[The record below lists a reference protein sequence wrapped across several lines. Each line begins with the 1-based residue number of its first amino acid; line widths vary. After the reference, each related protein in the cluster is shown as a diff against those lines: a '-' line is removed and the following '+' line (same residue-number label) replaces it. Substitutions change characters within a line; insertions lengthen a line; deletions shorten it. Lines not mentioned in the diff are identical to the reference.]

1 MDPRSCLVCGRFLA
15 EDARPDAKY
24 CQPSCRTKAYRKRSQ
39 QLEQPAPEQS
49 TAAVEPKS
57 RPVRAGA
64 LAAAPLP
71 QRRVAMEHQ
80 LATQAPEGAMGYR
93 LIIAPQRA
101 GERPS
106 LAPRK
111 RLGEE
116 RAFWALTPVHLPDD
130 SRLQD
135 GQPYRILWV
144 RRDGSAVP
152 PKPGSGRPMLHYF
165 LGAPDS
171 RGDAL
176 EDELNAMLAQTAGRP
191 EHAKLHAKLLAQRAE
206 RLDGLMQAER
216 AQRDKQA
223 LEDAKR
229 RMEEMRRQS
238 TDILQESAKLVRKQR
253 KREAKRAKRQGV
265 DWSAWLPLF
274 KGFISSMGD
283 LGALYLK
290 IRPAVAE
297 LRKAGKAPPLT
308 LFLLLEFCK
317 AMEAHLTQVPRRE
330 TAADK
335 QAAQNRGSAVGTSV
349 ASGLQDVPT
358 QNSVDP
364 SRARPGTTSAWDT
377 QSPRPA
383 SQHPEVPAVPVAA
396 TIRESTSA
404 AGATAVGQHPP
415 YVSNGLA
422 ALKRAIEDAA
432 SEAAQKPAGVAAA
445 EPSPPSVD
453 PGAEAGKSAS
463 ADRSDSPSTATIAP
477 PIPAPLCDT
486 PPERS
491 MAGAQTVLNSEAPP
505 DGEPRVE
512 QAAEARIENR
522 VLQNELSAEPLPD
535 VSHIDGPQ
543 VAGGLAKKPAPQDTV
558 ASPEPAPSSHARHAP
573 RQPPIS
579 SLDEVVFQILQGLK
593 EHQSVLLQVAELDP
607 SMQELLETLQRSHLK
622 GQAQSVPSA

>member
-1 MDPRSCLVCGRFLA
+1 
-15 EDARPDAKY
+15 
-24 CQPSCRTKAYRKRSQ
+24 
-39 QLEQPAPEQS
+39 
-49 TAAVEPKS
+49 
-57 RPVRAGA
+57 
-64 LAAAPLP
+64 
-71 QRRVAMEHQ
+71 MEHQ
-80 LATQAPEGAMGYR
+80 LATQAPEGAVGYR

-101 GERPS
+101 GERPC

-116 RAFWALTPVHLPDD
+116 RPFWALTPVHLPDD

-135 GQPYRILWV
+135 GQQYRVLWA
-144 RRDGSAVP
+144 RSDGSAVP
-152 PKPGSGRPMLHYF
+152 PKPGSGLPMLHYF
-165 LGAPDS
+165 LGAPDT

-191 EHAKLHAKLLAQRAE
+191 EHVRLHAKLLAQRAE

-216 AQRDKQA
+216 AQRDKQV
-223 LEDAKR
+223 LEEAKR
-229 RMEEMRRQS
+229 RMEELRRQS
-238 TDILQESAKLVRKQR
+238 TDILHESAELARKQR

-274 KGFISSMGD
+274 KAFISSMGD

-297 LRKAGKAPPLT
+297 LRKEGKAPPLT

-317 AMEAHLTQVPRRE
+317 SMEAHLTQVPRRE

-335 QAAQNRGSAVGTSV
+335 QAVKNRPSAVGTSV
-349 ASGLQDVPT
+349 ASGTHDTPT
-358 QNSVDP
+358 QNSADP
-364 SRARPGTTSAWDT
+364 TRAHPGTTSAWT
-377 QSPRPA
+377 PQSPTAA
-383 SQHPEVPAVPVAA
+383 SQHPDAPAVPVAA
-396 TIRESTSA
+396 TIRETTSA

-422 ALKRAIEDAA
+422 ALKRAIENAA
-432 SEAAQKPAGVAAA
+432 SEAAKKPAGVAAA
-445 EPSPPSVD
+445 EPSSPSAN
-453 PGAEAGKSAS
+453 PGAEAGRSAS
-463 ADRSDSPSTATIAP
+463 ADRSDSPSPGAIAP

-505 DGEPRVE
+505 DVEPRVE
-512 QAAEARIENR
+512 QAAAARIENR

-535 VSHIDGPQ
+535 DIDGPQ
-543 VAGGLAKKPAPQDTV
+543 VAGGLAEKPAPQDTF
-558 ASPEPAPSSHARHAP
+558 ASPASAPSSHARHAP
-573 RQPPIS
+573 SQPPIS
-579 SLDEVVFQILQGLK
+579 PLDEVVFQILQGLQ
-593 EHQSVLLQVAELDP
+593 EHHSVLLQVAELDP
-607 SMQELLETLQRSHLK
+607 SMQELLETLQRSHRK

>member
-15 EDARPDAKY
+15 EDARLDAKY

-39 QLEQPAPEQS
+39 QLEQPVPGQS
-49 TAAVEPKS
+49 TTAVEPKS
-57 RPVRAGA
+57 RPVPAGTP
-64 LAAAPLP
+64 AAAPLP

-80 LATQAPEGAMGYR
+80 LATQAPEGAVGYR
-93 LIIAPQRA
+93 LVIAPQRA

-111 RLGEE
+111 RLGEA
-116 RAFWALTPVHLPDD
+116 RPFWALTPVHLPDD

-135 GQPYRILWV
+135 GQPYRILWI

-152 PKPGSGRPMLHYF
+152 PKAGSGLPMLHYF
-165 LGAPDS
+165 LGAPDT
-171 RGDAL
+171 RGDVL

-191 EHAKLHAKLLAQRAE
+191 EHARLHAKLLAQRAE

-223 LEDAKR
+223 LEEAKR

-238 TDILQESAKLVRKQR
+238 TDMLQESAKLARKQR

-274 KGFISSMGD
+274 KAFISSMGD

-297 LRKAGKAPPLT
+297 LKKEGKAPPLT

-335 QAAQNRGSAVGTSV
+335 QAAQHRGSAVGTSV
-349 ASGLQDVPT
+349 ASGRQDAPT
-358 QNSVDP
+358 QTSVDP
-364 SRARPGTTSAWDT
+364 SRARPGTNSAWVP
-377 QSPRPA
+377 QSPTLA
-383 SQHPEVPAVPVAA
+383 SQHPEAPAVPVAA
-396 TIRESTSA
+396 TIRESPSTVSKPA
-404 AGATAVGQHPP
+404 IGQHPP
-415 YVSNGLA
+415 YFANGLA
-422 ALKRAIEDAA
+422 ALNKAIKDAA
-432 SEAAQKPAGVAAA
+432 SEATKNPAGAAAA
-445 EPSPPSVD
+445 EPSPPSAD
-453 PGAEAGKSAS
+453 PRAEAGKSAS

-477 PIPAPLCDT
+477 PSPTRLCAT
-486 PPERS
+486 PPERP
-491 MAGAQTVLNSEAPP
+491 MAGAQAVPSSEASP
-505 DGEPRVE
+505 DAGPRVE
-512 QAAEARIENR
+512 RAAEARTEDR

-535 VSHIDGPQ
+535 VSTIDSPQ
-543 VAGGLAKKPAPQDTV
+543 AAGGLAEKLAPQDPV
-558 ASPEPAPSSHARHAP
+558 VSPEPAPSSPAQQAP

-579 SLDEVVFQILQGLK
+579 SLDEVVFQILQGLQ
-593 EHQSVLLQVAELDP
+593 EHQSVLLQAAELDP
-607 SMQELLETLQRSHLK
+607 SMQELLETLQRSHRK